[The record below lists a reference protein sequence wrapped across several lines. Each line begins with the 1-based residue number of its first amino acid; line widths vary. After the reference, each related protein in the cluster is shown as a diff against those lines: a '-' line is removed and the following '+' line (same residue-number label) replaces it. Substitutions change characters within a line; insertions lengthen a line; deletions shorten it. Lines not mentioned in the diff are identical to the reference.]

1 MHPEMEKKT
10 RAKSEATRKTLVNA
24 ALTVIGRQ
32 GYAGATIEKIAEEA
46 GVSKGVVYYYFK
58 TKADI
63 ATNVL
68 IDSFEKIVGEFEA
81 IMDRRLHPH
90 ETMTQ
95 FVGTFARMIFQ
106 NQEASRFILSELW
119 RDDRIWSED
128 MRQTEERLISM
139 LESLVESSIACGIV
153 RPEIDAR
160 FVSIATIGTVLTSAQ
175 YYLMQDDS
183 ETEGA
188 FAQHCIDFIHHALKA
203 E

>member
-32 GYAGATIEKIAEEA
+32 GYAG
-46 GVSKGVVYYYFK
+46 
-58 TKADI
+58 
-63 ATNVL
+63 TNVL

-81 IMDRRLHPH
+81 IMDRGLHPH

-119 RDDRIWSED
+119 RDDRIWSEE

>member
-1 MHPEMEKKT
+1 MEKKT

-81 IMDRRLHPH
+81 IMDRRLNPH

-106 NQEASRFILSELW
+106 N
-119 RDDRIWSED
+119 
-128 MRQTEERLISM
+128 
-139 LESLVESSIACGIV
+139 
-153 RPEIDAR
+153 
-160 FVSIATIGTVLTSAQ
+160 
-175 YYLMQDDS
+175 
-183 ETEGA
+183 
-188 FAQHCIDFIHHALKA
+188 
-203 E
+203 

>member
-81 IMDRRLHPH
+81 IMDRGLHPH
-90 ETMTQ
+90 ETMAE
-95 FVGTFARMIFQ
+95 FVRTFARTIFQ
-106 NQEASRFILSELW
+106 NREASRFILSELW
-119 RDDRIWSED
+119 RDDRIWSEE
-128 MRQTEERLISM
+128 MRQTEDRLISM
-139 LESLVESSIACGIV
+139 LENLVLSAIESGVA

-160 FVSIATIGTVLTSAQ
+160 FISITTIGTVLTSAQ
-175 YYLMQDDS
+175 YYLVQNDS
-183 ETEGA
+183 ETEEA
-188 FAQHCIDFIHHALKA
+188 FAQHCIDFIHHALKT